1 MAKKIGIGIVLL
13 AALGGFVAAII
24 KDKQQCEAAHG
35 KVEIGKVEFEPHSGE
50 YELRVNVVLER
61 KAKLKSWKA
70 VYGGRS
76 FASDDAHGKQVL
88 VRQDGYDSSRAGF
101 LGSDLK
107 RLYGADYKHRSFK
120 FFVRRLKKDPP
131 KSVEL
136 SGIFSDP
143 VKGDIPF
150 KQTIELK

>member
-70 VYGGRS
+70 VYGGKS
-76 FASDDAHGKQVL
+76 FASDDAHGKPSRENL
-88 VRQDGYDSSRAGF
+88 ISCLFSSSSSSCHCIRVSCA
-101 LGSDLK
+101 S
-107 RLYGADYKHRSFK
+107 
-120 FFVRRLKKDPP
+120 
-131 KSVEL
+131 
-136 SGIFSDP
+136 
-143 VKGDIPF
+143 PF
-150 KQTIELK
+150 